1 MRIQAPLMRV
11 PKPPSTPPPWYIASP
26 GSPGPQHADPKRPVS
41 LPPATKL
48 ILTNLAPLLDRLAS
62 CRALRCVRELQ
73 RGLGASA
80 EEAARLLAELPD
92 QSGKRQRYSRQRQQR
107 RQRARHGQE
116 KQDGEQQQ
124 EVGVNQGSEKEAE
137 LSKQAEETEM
147 PEHEEGD
154 DEEEEEEHGP
164 QPVDEATLVDDM
176 QGIKDLVES
185 D

>member
-1 MRIQAPLMRV
+1 MRIQAPLPRV
-11 PKPPSTPPPWYIASP
+11 PKPPSTPPPWFVLP
-26 GSPGPQHADPKRPVS
+26 VPPGPEHADPKRPVS

-73 RGLGASA
+73 LGLGASA
-80 EEAARLLAELPD
+80 DEAARLLAELPE
-92 QSGKRQRYSRQRQQR
+92 QSGKRQRYSRQRFAR
-107 RQRARHGQE
+107 RQRARHAQE

-124 EVGVNQGSEKEAE
+124 EADVNQGSEKEAE
-137 LSKQAEETEM
+137 LSKEAEETEM
-147 PEHEEGD
+147 PEHKEE

-164 QPVDEATLVDDM
+164 QPVDEATLVDDT